1 MEKCFTVY
9 HNSFGKGI
17 IKSSYENHYKI
28 DFGTCIRYIKFGSWR
43 KVLFLTKEEASGGL
57 NDKNSLLYN
66 ELVALEEKIGC
77 EETYTFYVSH
87 NETKINIVVVNMKYE
102 YMLKHPEYNVELN
115 NGVITVISEKEAG
128 EIIKRKI
135 LNEVHEK
142 VVLRNDEVTD
152 FERCIAII
160 SVSKVLIK
168 KETYLRII
176 GIDAISAKLVTIVD
190 TNGML
195 FNLHS
200 YTVSFMNM
208 IGKMTTIKAKFR
220 FINDNR
226 SFNILKIV
234 SKVDIIGNQP
244 IRNILELS
252 KKYKYLFNKSIITE
266 YSQIKKFSNNFADR
280 QINFLMNFSRSQIRK
295 YKENYQI
302 NMQDDYFN
310 IYDDDCN
317 IKEKESLYFRGLAL
331 VSWTSYNGKPRY
343 HVIKLLGNYYNEEK
357 INRIKKI
364 YEDTDLSGDMLYSA
378 INQEYEDYNPNDNS
392 GNEFDEADMGYLD
405 DYPDDE
411 YYYDE
416 DTDSF
421 IPNEFYTEEYDE
433 RDEQKDS
440 ERRLPDYY

>member
-1 MEKCFTVY
+1 MEKCFALY
-9 HNSFGKGI
+9 HNSFGNGI
-17 IKSSYENHYKI
+17 IISSYEDHYKI

-43 KVLFLTKEEASGGL
+43 KVLFLTKEEADGGT

-66 ELVALEEKIGC
+66 ELSALEEKISH

-87 NETKINIVVVNMKYE
+87 NETKINLVVVNIKYE
-102 YMLKHPEYNVELN
+102 FLINHPEYKVSLN
-115 NGVITVISEKEAG
+115 DGVITIISEEEAR
-128 EIIKRKI
+128 EVIQRKI

-142 VVLRNDEVTD
+142 VVLHNEEVTD

-160 SVSKVLIK
+160 SVSKVCIK

-190 TNGML
+190 TNGMKY
-195 FNLHS
+195 NLHS
-200 YTVSFMNM
+200 YTLSFMNM
-208 IGKMTTIKAKFR
+208 NGKMTTIKAR
-220 FINDNR
+220 YRLINDNIT
-226 SFNILKIV
+226 FNILKIV
-234 SKVDIIGNQP
+234 SKFDIIGDQP
-244 IRNILELS
+244 IRNIIELS

-266 YSQIKKFSNNFADR
+266 YSQIKRFSYHFVDR
-280 QINFLMNFSRSQIRK
+280 QICFLMNFSKSQIRK

-302 NMQDDYFN
+302 NMQGDYFN
-310 IYDDDCN
+310 IYDDACN
-317 IKEKESLYFRGLAL
+317 IKEKENLYFRGLAL

-364 YEDTDLSGDMLYSA
+364 NEGTDLSDETPYTA
-378 INQEYEDYNPNDNS
+378 INQDYEEYNQQEYFE
-392 GNEFDEADMGYLD
+392 NEFDDAEMDYLD

-416 DTDSF
+416 DTDSY

-433 RDEQKDS
+433 RDEQKDM
-440 ERRLPDYY
+440 EQRLPDN